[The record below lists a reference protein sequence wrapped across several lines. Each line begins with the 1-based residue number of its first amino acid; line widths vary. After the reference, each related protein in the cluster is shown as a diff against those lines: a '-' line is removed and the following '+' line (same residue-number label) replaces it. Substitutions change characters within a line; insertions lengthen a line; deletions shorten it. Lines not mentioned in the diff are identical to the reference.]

1 VTAPG
6 DGFEAPLIGPALPR
20 RDGRAKVTGAARY
33 ATDEMPPGLAHGVF
47 AESAIASG
55 RILAIDTA
63 AARAVPGV
71 LAVLTHETAPR
82 LAQVGQQGQAGR
94 PGQSHMPLQDD
105 RIFHAGQYVALVV
118 AETPEAAEHAADLVR
133 VTYAPDPAGPRAR
146 FEAHLEEAEVPPRIP
161 LIGTPPVASC
171 RGDPEA
177 ALAAAP
183 VRLDLRYRTPIEHH
197 VPMEQHGT
205 VAAWD
210 GGRVT
215 VWDSTQHVYGV
226 RSIVAKFLGLEE
238 EQVRVLSAFTGG
250 AFGSKGSSWP
260 HITYA
265 AVAARVVGRPVRIWL
280 SRRQGF
286 VGAGHRSPTLQRLR
300 IGADRDGRLQAL
312 VHEAVGHS
320 SPYDAFSD
328 ATAVISRMLYAC
340 PAVRTGHGIVRVNV
354 NTPTA
359 MRAPGEAQGTFAL
372 ECAMDELA
380 AEIGLDPL
388 ELRLRNYAE
397 RDEDEGGKPY
407 SSKALRECYRLG
419 AERFGWSRRPSA
431 PRAQR
436 DGRWLLGQGMATAV
450 YPGKQSPASA
460 RVTLLP
466 DGRAEVASATQEI
479 GTGGSTALAM
489 IAAAA
494 LGLPLDRVGLAYGDS
509 RLPRAPVSA
518 GSQTIAS
525 LGSAIRLAAE
535 AARRR
540 LAELS
545 AGAPDP
551 TAWAELFARHGPVVG
566 EASYEPPEKEA
577 RSHAPHAFGV
587 QFCEV
592 RVAEDSGEVRVVRW
606 TGGFGCG
613 RIVNART
620 AHSQLIGGITWG
632 IGMAL
637 LEETHMEAR
646 LGRFMNRNLAEYL
659 VPVNA
664 DVPALDAFFV
674 EEPDAMAN
682 PIGAKN
688 VGEIGICGAAAAIA
702 NAVFHATGRRIR
714 DLPIR
719 IEKLL

>member
-1 VTAPG
+1 
-6 DGFEAPLIGPALPR
+6 
-20 RDGRAKVTGAARY
+20 
-33 ATDEMPPGLAHGVF
+33 
-47 AESAIASG
+47 
-55 RILAIDTA
+55 
-63 AARAVPGV
+63 
-71 LAVLTHETAPR
+71 
-82 LAQVGQQGQAGR
+82 
-94 PGQSHMPLQDD
+94 
-105 RIFHAGQYVALVV
+105 
-118 AETPEAAEHAADLVR
+118 
-133 VTYAPDPAGPRAR
+133 
-146 FEAHLEEAEVPPRIP
+146 
-161 LIGTPPVASC
+161 
-171 RGDPEA
+171 
-177 ALAAAP
+177 
-183 VRLDLRYRTPIEHH
+183 
-197 VPMEQHGT
+197 
-205 VAAWD
+205 
-210 GGRVT
+210 
-215 VWDSTQHVYGV
+215 
-226 RSIVAKFLGLEE
+226 
-238 EQVRVLSAFTGG
+238 
-250 AFGSKGSSWP
+250 
-260 HITYA
+260 
-265 AVAARVVGRPVRIWL
+265 
-280 SRRQGF
+280 
-286 VGAGHRSPTLQRLR
+286 
-300 IGADRDGRLQAL
+300 
-312 VHEAVGHS
+312 
-320 SPYDAFSD
+320 
-328 ATAVISRMLYAC
+328 
-340 PAVRTGHGIVRVNV
+340 VRTGHGIVRVNV

-380 AEIGLDPL
+380 AELGLDPL

-419 AERFGWSRRPSA
+419 AERFGWSRRPPA

-566 EASYEPPEKEA
+566 EATYEPPEKEA
-577 RSHAPHAFGV
+577 RSHAPHAFGA

-592 RVAEDSGEVRVVRW
+592 RVAEDSGEVRVARW

-637 LEETHMEAR
+637 LEETHMDTR